1 MIRGKKAA
9 LFLLLLLLAAALA
22 VQNYFVPTVIAQA
35 NRPAAA
41 SLATTAE
48 YWKMGVTLENTR
60 VYSAVAGRLLTES
73 ASFRSAK
80 AGDIYFVFPAAADER
95 TIQSVRYL
103 LLGRSGSYGAVSTL
117 TLEIFDLDGNL
128 LRTASAAPLNLT
140 TPSLNTWGSLVLSAN
155 AANLTLHPGEF
166 LAFHCNFSGGAGG
179 DLAIYPVFEIEV
191 QE

>member
-1 MIRGKKAA
+1 MFRGNKAV
-9 LFLLLLLLAAALA
+9 LLLLILFLTILGI
-22 VQNYFVPTVIAQA
+22 VQNRTVEPASAQS

-80 AGDIYFVFPAAADER
+80 ASDIYFVFPAAADER

-103 LLGRSGSYGAVSTL
+103 LLGRSGSYGAASSL
-117 TLEIFDLDGNL
+117 TLEIFDLEGNL

-140 TPSLNTWGSLVLSAN
+140 TPSLNTWGSLALSAN
-155 AANLTLHPGEF
+155 AANLTLQPGEF